1 MHVPVFSLLVGIHAV
16 GLKSKTSLFL
26 AHCFVSQMIKAGN
39 RENHSISPNYK
50 KFILQLYLSNWDI
63 YNVISRQIIYMVLKL
78 SPTEKKLFSLEFPP
92 IENTELLCLLNLV
105 LYKVS
110 ADFLYFSY
118 LTVFSC
124 AYLISILI
132 KVSQ

>member
-16 GLKSKTSLFL
+16 GLKSKTSLFV
-26 AHCFVSQMIKAGN
+26 AHRFVCQMIKAGN
-39 RENHSISPNYK
+39 RENPSISPNYK

-63 YNVISRQIIYMVLKL
+63 YNVISRTNYIYGFKIE
-78 SPTEKKLFSLEFPP
+78 PYRKKLFSLEFSP
-92 IENTELLCLLNLV
+92 IENIELLCLLNLV

-110 ADFLYFSY
+110 ADLLYFSY